1 MKTYLFFLRGLALL
15 LILGGCFPTISAQKK
30 SLPKVETISHTD
42 SLLQVYMD
50 SLTELKARYREFQY
64 KEKDTLSNPYYFFL
78 FSSPT
83 FYGKAI
89 KRTFDLPTAAP
100 LQGVNALVQRSA
112 ELLTETYGYAPYLTR
127 YNETTAP
134 NDGLRKEVLKTT
146 AKPEVQLSKTSPAL
160 PASSDDNLT
169 WEVEVHKPNFWKF
182 PVNFSMQ
189 FIQSHYS
196 DNWYK
201 GGESNYAAL
210 ASLIV
215 EANYDNKQKLLFT
228 NKLEMKLG
236 FQSSSSDALHKY
248 KTTTDLLR
256 MTNKLGLQA
265 TKRWYYTLMLQSW
278 TQFYKGYKAN
288 NAKVFSDFMSPFES
302 ILSLGMDY
310 KLKQKNFNLAATLS
324 PFAVDFIYVARSP
337 LAKSYGVRPGRHF
350 NWEFG
355 SNITVTAKWNIA
367 PNISWGTR
375 AYFYTDYSRT
385 QIEWENTF
393 QLKINK
399 YLSTKVFLY
408 PRFDDNYKRASGA
421 SYFQFYENFSFGLDL
436 SF

>member
-1 MKTYLFFLRGLALL
+1 MGLVSVGAM
-15 LILGGCFPTISAQKK
+15 AQQKATHQIVK
-30 SLPKVETISHTD
+30 MTKTD
-42 SLLQVYMD
+42 SLIAAYAD
-50 SLTELKARYREFQY
+50 TLTALVGKY
-64 KEKDTLSNPYYFFL
+64 KEYRYTKEDTLSNPYYFYL

-83 FYGKAI
+83 LYSKALN
-89 KRTFDLPTAAP
+89 RTFSLSPTTQLSAAEE
-100 LQGVNALVQRSA
+100 LVQRSA
-112 ELLTETYGYAPYLTR
+112 LLLTQAYGNHPALIAH
-127 YNETTAP
+127 NEAAYTTDALPQAVLNTTTQP
-134 NDGLRKEVLKTT
+134 N
-146 AKPEVQLSKTSPAL
+146 VQLTPKNA
-160 PASSDDNLT
+160 AAIAAENDDVT
-169 WEVEVHKPNFWKF
+169 WDVEVHKPNFWKF
-182 PVNFSMQ
+182 PINFSMQ
-189 FIQSHYS
+189 FLQTHYS

-210 ASLIV
+210 ASLTM

-236 FQSSSSDALHKY
+236 FQSSSSDKLHKY

-265 TKRWYYTLMLQSW
+265 TEHWYYTLMLQSW

-288 NAKVFSDFMSPFES
+288 NAKIFSDFMSPFES

-310 KLKQKNFNLAATLS
+310 KLKKKNFNLAATIS
-324 PFAVDFIYVARSP
+324 PFAVDFIYVARRP
-337 LAKSYGVRPGRHF
+337 LAPSHGVRSGGHF

-355 SNITVTAKWNIA
+355 SNITATAKWNITS
-367 PNISWGTR
+367 NISWASR
-375 AYFYTDYSRT
+375 AYFYTNYKRV

-393 QLKINK
+393 QLRINK

-408 PRFDDNYKRASGA
+408 PRFDDNYNRGSGK